1 MGLFAG
7 AVKRLKNSW
16 GNIGKTLG
24 NALTL
29 AGKSG
34 IPGFFVPMGL
44 GSAVNTAVE
53 KLGKSTYDTGR
64 VILGEINT
72 DEYVDSLAETNKYGF
87 VFGPYNAYKTI
98 QEYGVKDGVKKVI
111 EDNIE
116 YGKEFL
122 PMGGNP
128 EKYITNILNKA
139 DDVMADVLDLNSTI
153 PTQNY
158 ITQSSAH
165 RAMQSSANR
174 ATQSSINDS
183 ARQKINNFIN
193 STQQTNKKSSPQKTN
208 TKQTNDDVM
217 YKIANFINSVNK

>member
-16 GNIGKTLG
+16 GNIGKKIG
-24 NALTL
+24 NVLTL

-34 IPGFFVPMGL
+34 IPGFFAPMGL
-44 GSAVNTAVE
+44 GSAVNKAFE
-53 KLGKSTYDTGR
+53 KVGQSTYDTGR
-64 VILGEINT
+64 VILGEINN
-72 DEYVDSLAETNKYGF
+72 DEYLDSLAETNKYGF

-98 QEYGVKDGVKKVI
+98 QEYGFKDGIKKVI

-122 PMGGNP
+122 PMGGDP

-158 ITQSSAH
+158 TT
-165 RAMQSSANR
+165 QSSANR

-193 STQQTNKKSSPQKTN
+193 STHQTNKQSSPQKTN
-208 TKQTNDDVM
+208 TNQTSNDVM
-217 YKIANFINSVNK
+217 RKITNFINSVNK